1 MKKAEELHLLETLNR
16 LWQEISIDIIGL
28 LLRLNNK
35 NTIVVIMN
43 QFSKIIRLKAMT
55 TIVSLEEIAK
65 IYQDKIWKLYRMPQ
79 KILSDREPQFALRF
93 MEDLTKTLGMKRIL
107 SMVYY
112 PQTNRQMKQINQEV
126 EAFLQHYVNYQQD
139 NQTEQLSTAEFQ
151 YNDKKYATTEHTPF
165 KLNFGRHLQ
174 KGNLTVK
181 MKLPK
186 LEDFLEGLQ
195 RSQEVAKKSIEVAKK
210 AMKKQFDIKR
220 HNSQRLK
227 VGEICG
233 WKPRISN
240 QIDLQK
246 SWTRYRPFRISKN
259 IGQETFQ
266 LDLPEE
272 WAIHNVFNKD
282 LLT

>member
-1 MKKAEELHLLETLNR
+1 MKKAEELYLLKTLNR

-139 NQTEQLSTAEFQ
+139 NQTEQLPTAEFQ

-165 KLNFGRHLQ
+165 KLNFGRPLQ

-195 RSQEVAKKSIEVAKK
+195 RSQEVAKKSIEVA
-210 AMKKQFDIKR
+210 MKKQFDIKR
-220 HNSQRLK
+220 HNSQGLK

-240 QIDLQK
+240 QIDSQK

-259 IGQETFQ
+259 ISQEAFQ